1 MSVNPIKMDKIYFE
15 QDKVSKKVVKKTP
28 KVETV
33 YQKPVGNGN
42 LDVNMLLNKLLN
54 KMDNLSVNN
63 QVKVDDVYGDK
74 NIGAIDIDIK
84 REISI
89 DKVDKNAVKSQVFEG
104 KVNNKL
110 EKLRRLKQRNK

>member
-1 MSVNPIKMDKIYFE
+1 MDKIYFE

-28 KVETV
+28 KVDMV
-33 YQKPVGNGN
+33 YQEKPSNGN
-42 LDVNMLLNKLLN
+42 LDINMLLNKLLN
-54 KMDNLSVNN
+54 KMDNLPVNN
-63 QVKVDDVYGDK
+63 QVKPEDVYGEK